1 MVLVNRWYQ
10 ILYILEANKKMT
22 IDELHNNLIISPQT
36 IRKSIDSLNEELIGI
51 AKIIQKKN
59 EYKIQIEDIDQ
70 FEWIM
75 SGSLKKESD
84 FNSASKRIAYIIK
97 RLVEEE
103 DFVSMYELSEELE
116 VSRGTVSKD
125 FREMKKLIEE
135 FDVQVIGT
143 PNRGLRIQGS
153 EFEKRLLHI
162 YFVQDYFE
170 ENFLKN
176 ETYEVIETFG
186 KSIGLTKYQSVLL
199 PKVTS
204 VVLQRVLEGQ
214 QLTQLPTNYLQHDGS
229 NDYFEQF
236 FYHLETTYH
245 VSLSQVEQAY
255 LSFPINI
262 NVSGINSEKSRNEAL
277 LRKYFNQMMK
287 KVRGTLVIEFDE
299 EMLFQEMKN
308 HLFYLINRMVFRY
321 ELNDLFCGEI
331 EKKYPFA
338 YKLAKISLQ
347 ELGEILNRSVSVV
360 EYSYLALYFELAL
373 RQTPDVSGK
382 KEIAVVCSTGRGT
395 ALIIKR
401 QLERIVGPAVT
412 ITHFSEE
419 EYEKEDL
426 NRYFAVFTTIH
437 LRNIDEETPVI
448 YLKSLFNETWLRQE
462 WKKAEQIRSTGLK
475 NIVLQFKVLN
485 EKTTHQLNLEKML
498 DDLKIEQL
506 VDEEFSNRIF
516 QREECSSTVF
526 ESGIAFPHAMNKAS
540 NKIILSVGVYPETN
554 KTEEQPVNIVLLLA
568 IPEKLDNEVET
579 ELLELYDKLFMIVS
593 NPELQQ
599 ELYQQKDL
607 PSLQE
612 WLKRKEIIE

>member
-214 QLTQLPTNYLQHDGS
+214 QLTQLPTNYLQPDGS

-245 VSLSQVEQAY
+245 VSLSQVEQSY

-262 NVSGINSEKSRNEAL
+262 NVSGINSEESRNKAL

-331 EKKYPFA
+331 EK
-338 YKLAKISLQ
+338 
-347 ELGEILNRSVSVV
+347 
-360 EYSYLALYFELAL
+360 
-373 RQTPDVSGK
+373 
-382 KEIAVVCSTGRGT
+382 
-395 ALIIKR
+395 
-401 QLERIVGPAVT
+401 
-412 ITHFSEE
+412 
-419 EYEKEDL
+419 
-426 NRYFAVFTTIH
+426 
-437 LRNIDEETPVI
+437 
-448 YLKSLFNETWLRQE
+448 
-462 WKKAEQIRSTGLK
+462 
-475 NIVLQFKVLN
+475 
-485 EKTTHQLNLEKML
+485 
-498 DDLKIEQL
+498 
-506 VDEEFSNRIF
+506 
-516 QREECSSTVF
+516 
-526 ESGIAFPHAMNKAS
+526 
-540 NKIILSVGVYPETN
+540 
-554 KTEEQPVNIVLLLA
+554 
-568 IPEKLDNEVET
+568 
-579 ELLELYDKLFMIVS
+579 
-593 NPELQQ
+593 
-599 ELYQQKDL
+599 
-607 PSLQE
+607 
-612 WLKRKEIIE
+612 

>member
-214 QLTQLPTNYLQHDGS
+214 QLTQLPTNYLQPDGS

-245 VSLSQVEQAY
+245 VSLSQVEQSY

-262 NVSGINSEKSRNEAL
+262 NVSGINSEESRNKAL

-331 EKKYPFA
+331 EKKYPLA
-338 YKLAKISLQ
+338 YNLAKISLQ

-401 QLERIVGPAVT
+401 QLERVVGPAVT

-540 NKIILSVGVYPETN
+540 NKIILSVGVYPKTN

-607 PSLQE
+607 PSLQ
-612 WLKRKEIIE
+612 K

>member
-214 QLTQLPTNYLQHDGS
+214 QLTQLPTNYLQPDGS

-245 VSLSQVEQAY
+245 VSLSQVEQSY

-262 NVSGINSEKSRNEAL
+262 NVSGINSEESRNKAL

-331 EKKYPFA
+331 EKKYPLA

-360 EYSYLALYFELAL
+360 EYSYLAVYFELAL

-401 QLERIVGPAVT
+401 QLERVVGPAVT

-540 NKIILSVGVYPETN
+540 NKIILSVGVYPKTN